1 MSWFKAITGADRS
14 AVAAIVHRD
23 NTPSV
28 EGSLNAFK
36 LDAKAAPG
44 TPESA
49 SAEKATAPAADPGGI
64 FGNTQEV
71 ISKMNAFPLWKDVLS
86 GPTHK
91 GGLQVPTHLQ
101 EKLMAVQLT
110 TGKVLLIYEATSLI
124 EVKFRLAA
132 MRNELESASIQ
143 VERQYTAVAA
153 EVMRELRV
161 SAEGRSRAA
170 NSDSV
175 RSESVELLKRW
186 VMQAKEIGATDLH
199 CSIGA
204 GNRGFVHVRVDGL
217 LEQLP
222 DSLSG
227 LTDSTVLSVIKTAY
241 ETMADRNSNSD
252 GSFSDRETRSCMIE
266 SGLGMANLRLRFTS
280 QRGFFG
286 PKAVMRLLTTS
297 VDNEPKP
304 FEAMGFS
311 PSQLV
316 LFEKAQRLTS
326 GIILQT
332 GVTGSGKTTAAKTLL
347 ETHPRNGQWAMIQVA
362 DPVEYVLKGV
372 HQINVQRSLITLS
385 EEGKKDPYS
394 EVIESLMRMDPDAV
408 DIGEIRDVISARAAA
423 NVAKTGHLVLGTL
436 HTDGLEGTISRLTDP
451 KIGLSREEL
460 TASRM
465 LRLLTYQALLPL
477 LCEHCCM
484 DSKAKL
490 EFHTRSGQDK
500 EARYVQFVAKHFA
513 GLGQDPERLRYR
525 DPQGCTHCRNRGTAG
540 LTIVAEMLMADD
552 DQWLDLSAAGKDR
565 AAWRYYRETYSDGDL
580 TSGNMDGKTTMEHA
594 IFKALMGAIDPT
606 NIETFGSFDR
616 YQPISPRREAFGQ
629 TAAQIVKALQA

>member
-1 MSWFKAITGADRS
+1 MNWLKALTSPGKAD
-14 AVAAIVHRD
+14 HFGGL
-23 NTPSV
+23 NQENPSTV
-28 EGSLNAFK
+28 DAPFNAFR
-36 LDAKAAPG
+36 LDATASSATPDLAPPEKNPAPYAA
-44 TPESA
+44 A
-49 SAEKATAPAADPGGI
+49 NGI

-110 TGKVLLIYEATSLI
+110 TGKVLLIYEAASLT
-124 EVKFRLAA
+124 EVKSRLAA
-132 MRNELESASIQ
+132 MRNELEGSSIQ
-143 VERQYTAVAA
+143 VERQYTPVAA
-153 EVMRELRV
+153 EVMRELRI
-161 SAEGRSRAA
+161 SAEGRARAA
-170 NSDSV
+170 NSDTV

-186 VMQAKEIGATDLH
+186 VAQAKEIGATDIH

-222 DSLSG
+222 DSVSG

-266 SGLGMANLRLRFTS
+266 SGLGIANLRLRFTS

-297 VDNEPKP
+297 VDNEPMP
-304 FEAMGFS
+304 FEAMGFA
-311 PSQLV
+311 PSHLV
-316 LFEKAQRLTS
+316 LFEKAQRLAS

-372 HQINVQRSLITLS
+372 HQINVQRSLLTLS
-385 EEGKKDPYS
+385 EDGKKDPYS
-394 EVIESLMRMDPDAV
+394 EVIESLMRMDPDVV
-408 DIGEIRDVISARAAA
+408 DVGEIRDVISARAAA

-436 HTDGLEGTISRLTDP
+436 HTDTIEGIIARLTDP

-465 LRLLTYQALLPL
+465 LRLLTYQALVPV
-477 LCEHCCM
+477 LCEHCRM
-484 DSKAKL
+484 EAKAMR
-490 EFHTRSGQDK
+490 EYHAFNGHEK
-500 EARYVQFVAKHFA
+500 ESRYIQFLGRHFA
-513 GLGQDPERLRYR
+513 DLGQEPDRLRFR
-525 DPQGCTHCRNRGTAG
+525 NPKGCSKCRNRGTVG

-552 DQWLDLSAAGKDR
+552 DQWLDLCAAGKDR

-580 TSGNMDGKTTMEHA
+580 TSGNMDGKTAMEHS
-594 IFKALMGAIDPT
+594 IFKALDGAIDPT
-606 NIETFGSFDR
+606 NIEFFGSFDR
-616 YQPISPRREAFGQ
+616 YQPVAARRETFGMSGP
-629 TAAQIVKALQA
+629 QIVKALQA

>member
-1 MSWFKAITGADRS
+1 MNWLGSRTS
-14 AVAAIVHRD
+14 A
-23 NTPSV
+23 S
-28 EGSLNAFK
+28 G
-36 LDAKAAPG
+36 APG
-44 TPESA
+44 QQAMTPPPA
-49 SAEKATAPAADPGGI
+49 SATVPSDNFGGEK
-64 FGNTQEV
+64 QEV

-91 GGLQVPTHLQ
+91 GGLHVPVHLQ

-110 TGKVLLIYEATSLI
+110 MGKVLLIYEATSLA
-124 EVKFRLAA
+124 EVKSRLSA
-132 MRNELESASIQ
+132 MRNELDGQSIQ
-143 VERQYTAVAA
+143 LERKYTPVSA

-170 NSDSV
+170 NSDTV

-186 VMQAKEIGATDLH
+186 VMQAKEIGATDIH

-266 SGLGMANLRLRFTS
+266 SGLGVSNLRLRFTS

-286 PKAVMRLLTTS
+286 PKAVMRLLTTA
-297 VDNEPKP
+297 VDNAPMP
-304 FEAMGFS
+304 FEAMGFA
-311 PSQLV
+311 PSHLV
-316 LFEKAQRLTS
+316 LFEKAQRLAS

-332 GVTGSGKTTAAKTLL
+332 GVTGSGKTTAAKTFL
-347 ETHPRNGQWAMIQVA
+347 ETHPRNGQWAISQVA

-394 EVIESLMRMDPDAV
+394 EVIESLMRMDPDVV
-408 DIGEIRDVISARAAA
+408 DVGEIRDVISARAAA

-436 HTDGLEGTISRLTDP
+436 HTDTLEGIIARLTDP

-465 LRLLTYQALLPL
+465 LRLLTYQALLPV
-477 LCEHCCM
+477 LCKHCCM
-484 DSKAKL
+484 DATAMCD
-490 EFHTRSGQDK
+490 FHTRSGHDK
-500 EARYVQFVAKHFA
+500 EARYVQFVARHFA
-513 GLGQDPERLRYR
+513 GLDQDPDRLRYR
-525 DPQGCTHCRNRGTAG
+525 NPQGCSHCRNRGTVG

-552 DQWLDLSAAGKDR
+552 DQWLDLCAAGKDR
-565 AAWRYYRETYSDGDL
+565 AAWRYYRETYSDGNL
-580 TSGNMDGKTTMEHA
+580 SSGNMDGKTTMEHG
-594 IFKALMGAIDPT
+594 IFKALSGEIDPT
-606 NIETFGSFDR
+606 HIETFGSFDR
-616 YQPISPRREAFGQ
+616 YQPVVTRREGFARSGIPMLPKIARAQ
-629 TAAQIVKALQA
+629 T